1 MRLPINAAFA
11 AVAVLTITQARAE
24 TLHYFA
30 TLGGAAEK
38 PANASKG
45 VGFADM
51 TLDTD
56 NRTISWRI
64 TYSGLSGPAVAAH
77 FHGPAGPGATGP
89 VTVAINDPFASPMIG
104 TAPVNFG
111 QIGDLRAGLWYV
123 NIHTLANPKGE
134 IRGQLSRAH

>member
-1 MRLPINAAFA
+1 MRLRMNAAFA
-11 AVAVLTITQARAE
+11 AVAVLTVGSARAE
-24 TLHYFA
+24 TLHYLA
-30 TLGGAAEK
+30 TLGGTAET
-38 PANASKG
+38 PANASKS
-45 VGFADM
+45 VGFADV

-56 NRTISWRI
+56 SRTISWRI
-64 TYSGLSGPAVAAH
+64 TYSALSGPAVMAH
-77 FHGPAGPGATGP
+77 FHGPAGPGVAGP
-89 VTVAINDPFASPMIG
+89 VTVMISAPFASPLIG